1 MMTIDDDML
10 MAFADGEIDEIG
22 RARVER
28 ALEEDPK
35 LRARLDVQRRLRA
48 RLAAHYAP
56 VAEEAVPEGL
66 RAMLETKVVDLPAA
80 RGPRARPLWQSGA
93 ALAATLVLGLA
104 LGRTLLVPAA
114 PDSGLIA
121 VEGGAMVA
129 RGGLAEA
136 LDTQLASAQASNAA
150 TRIGVSFARSD
161 GRLCRTFDSPAA
173 AGLACRTD
181 TGWQVMM
188 TAAGSGGQRGEF
200 RQAGS
205 ESLLVQQA
213 AQEMMAGEPLDDAGE
228 RRARDSGWRRGGASR

>member
-1 MMTIDDDML
+1 MAIEDDML
-10 MAFADGEIDEIG
+10 MAFVDGELDEIG

-28 ALEEDPK
+28 ALAADPALK
-35 LRARLDVQRRLRA
+35 ARLDAQQRLRA

-56 VAEEAVPEGL
+56 AVGEEVPERF
-66 RAMLETKVVDLPAA
+66 RAMLETPVADLAAA
-80 RGPRARPLWQSGA
+80 RARRARPLWQSLA

-104 LGRTLLVPAA
+104 IGRTLLVPGA
-114 PDSGLIA
+114 PVSGPIA
-121 VEGGAMVA
+121 IEGGAMVA
-129 RGGLAEA
+129 RGTLAEA
-136 LDTQLASAQASNAA
+136 LDGQLASTQAADSA

-161 GRLCRTFDSPAA
+161 GRLCRTFDSAAA
-173 AGLACRTD
+173 AGVACRTG

-213 AQEMMAGEPLDDAGE
+213 AQEMMTGEPFDDAAE
-228 RRARDSGWRRGGASR
+228 RRARDSGWRQGRASR